1 VGWVRPYLRKVR
13 TASGATAVQLV
24 DKKDDRRTILEH
36 LGSAD
41 DEAELAAL
49 MEVGLGP
56 GQAGGR
62 AR

>member
-1 VGWVRPYLRKVR
+1 M
-13 TASGATAVQLV
+13 QLV